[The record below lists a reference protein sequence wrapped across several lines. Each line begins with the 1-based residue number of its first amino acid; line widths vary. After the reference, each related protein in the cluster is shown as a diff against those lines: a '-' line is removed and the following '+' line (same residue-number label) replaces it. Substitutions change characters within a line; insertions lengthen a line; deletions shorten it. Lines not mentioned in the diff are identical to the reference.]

1 MKHLNPALACAA
13 VAFAYFTIG
22 PATCPASAQSAPFSG
37 MAGAWSGS
45 GTISLA
51 DGSRERIRCRA
62 NYVVSGG
69 QNGLRQSLRCA
80 SDSYKF
86 ELTSDVVSEGQR
98 ISGSWSEA
106 TRGVSGGLQ
115 GRIAGP
121 HMTVAA
127 DAPGFSASISLA
139 THGNRQSVSISSA
152 GDIRS
157 VSISMVRL

>member
-1 MKHLNPALACAA
+1 MKHINPALACAA
-13 VAFAYFTIG
+13 VAFAYVTIG

-86 ELTSDVVSEGQR
+86 ELSSDVVSEGGR
-98 ISGSWSEA
+98 VSGSWTETSRGISGS
-106 TRGVSGGLQ
+106 LQ
-115 GRIAGP
+115 GRASGGRIA
-121 HMTVAA
+121 VAA
-127 DAPGFSASISLA
+127 ESPMFSANITL
-139 THGNRQSVSISSA
+139 TTTGNRQSVSITSQ
-152 GDIRS
+152 GDIRN
-157 VSISMVRL
+157 VSIAMTKI